1 MKYISFL
8 LLIIGLLPVKKYAQ
22 NPDAIIP
29 IPTNVTLGSGYFTF
43 SEKTI
48 ISLPDNKSFIHVG
61 IFFSDEMGQ
70 FFVNPPE
77 LRIDKADINFIWVK
91 DSVLGNEG
99 YRIHVS
105 DEVINIESNNS
116 RGAFYATRTLMQLI
130 YDQLDGSDSVKKS
143 FRIPIMTIEDMP
155 RFRYRGMHLD
165 VCRHFMPV
173 EFVKKYLD
181 LMALHKQNHFHWHL
195 TEDQGWRIEI
205 KKYPLLTS
213 IGSIREESMIG
224 QYKDRTY
231 DGQPHGG
238 YYTQEDIKEIVKYAS
253 DRYITVIPEIEMP
266 GHSSAALAAYP
277 QYGNNPDKIYKVVTK
292 WGVFEDIF
300 MPKEETFDFLKDIL
314 LEVMQLF
321 PGQYIHIGGDEAP
334 KKQWLES
341 RFVQN
346 LMIEKGFEHI
356 DEVQS
361 YFIKRIDTFVTDK
374 GRKIIGWDEILE
386 GGLSPGATVMSWRGT
401 EGGLAAAN
409 MGHDVI
415 MSPNSH
421 CYLDYYQ
428 ADMETEPIAFPVFLP
443 IEKVYSF
450 DPIPD
455 HLPKDKHHHILGVQ
469 GNVWTEYLRH
479 YRNVEYMA
487 FPRALAI
494 AELGW
499 SDKKHQD
506 FTSFLKRV
514 EVHKKRLDLL
524 DVNYFGSPINDNFEY
539 QWRKKTAE

>member
-1 MKYISFL
+1 MKYLPLL
-8 LLIIGLLPVKKYAQ
+8 LLIIGLTSTKNYAQ

-29 IPTNVTLGSGYFTF
+29 VPSSMNIKEGFYTF
-43 SEKTI
+43 SEKSI
-48 ISLPDNKSFIHVG
+48 ISLPDDKSFIHVG
-61 IFFSDEMGQ
+61 IFFSDELGN
-70 FFVNPPE
+70 FFKNSPK
-77 LRIDKADINFIWVK
+77 LRIKKADINFIWVN
-91 DSVLGNEG
+91 DEDLGNEG
-99 YRIHVS
+99 YRMDVS
-105 DEVINIESNNS
+105 KNGVTIESNNA

-130 YDQLDGSDSVKKS
+130 YDQINSSQKTYGS
-143 FRIPIMTIEDMP
+143 FRIPRMSIEDSP
-155 RFRYRGMHLD
+155 RFEYRGMHLD

-181 LMALHKQNHFHWHL
+181 LMAFHKQNHFHWHL

-205 KKYPLLTS
+205 KKYPLLTE
-213 IGSIREESMIG
+213 IGSNRTESMIG
-224 QYKDRTY
+224 QYKDKTY

-238 YYTQEDIKEIVKYAS
+238 FYTQEEIKEIVRYAS

-266 GHSSAALAAYP
+266 GHSTAALAAYP
-277 QYGNNPDKIYKVVTK
+277 QYGNNPDKIYKVATK
-292 WGVFEDIF
+292 WGVFEDIY
-300 MPKEETFDFLKDIL
+300 MPTEATFDFLKDVL

-321 PGQYIHIGGDEAP
+321 PGQYIHIGGDEVP
-334 KKQWLES
+334 KRQWLES

-346 LMIEKGFEHI
+346 LMEEKGFEHI

-386 GGLSPGATVMSWRGT
+386 GGLSANATVMSWRGT
-401 EGGLAAAN
+401 EGGMAAAN
-409 MGHDVI
+409 MGHNVI
-415 MSPNSH
+415 MSPNSN
-421 CYLDYYQ
+421 CYLDHYQ
-428 ADMETEPIAFPVFLP
+428 SDIETHPIAFPSFLP
-443 IEKVYSF
+443 LEKVYAF

-455 HLPKDKHHHILGVQ
+455 KLPEEKHSHILGIQ

-499 SDKKHQD
+499 SDKNNLD
-506 FTSFLKRV
+506 FSSFLNRL
-514 EVHKKRLDLL
+514 EVHKKRLDIL
-524 DVNYFGSPINDNFEY
+524 DVNYFGSPINDKFEY
-539 QWRKKTAE
+539 QWRKTTGQ